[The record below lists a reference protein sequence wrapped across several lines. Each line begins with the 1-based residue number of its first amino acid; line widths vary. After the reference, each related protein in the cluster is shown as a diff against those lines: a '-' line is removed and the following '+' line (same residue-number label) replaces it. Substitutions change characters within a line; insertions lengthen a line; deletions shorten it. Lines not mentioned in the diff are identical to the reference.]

1 MADQVKFYRYEDV
14 QYEDGPRI
22 HEQVLYLVRET
33 PCGYWISPNRH
44 YNEQDEDKWFM
55 AFTDRKR
62 WVSKTSIKR
71 YAYPTKQEAMANF
84 KARKRRQIDILEY
97 RLNRAKIALQRACE
111 GPEEAKRMA
120 PWLDGLHEGG
130 LLSRY
135 I

>member
-1 MADQVKFYRYEDV
+1 MKFYRYEDV

-22 HEQVLYLVRET
+22 HLHTLYLVRET
-33 PCGYWISPNRH
+33 PCGYWISANRH
-44 YNEQDEDKWFM
+44 YQEADEGKWFM

-71 YAYPTKQEAMANF
+71 YAYPTEQEAMANF

-97 RLNRAKIALQRACE
+97 RLMRAKKALQRACE

-120 PWLDGLHEGG
+120 PWLEGLHEEG
-130 LLSRY
+130 LLRRY

>member
-1 MADQVKFYRYEDV
+1 MAERLKFYRYEDV

-22 HEQVLYLVRET
+22 MERLYYLVRET
-33 PCGYWISPNRH
+33 PCGYWISTRRH
-44 YNEQDEDKWFM
+44 YNEADEGEWF
-55 AFTDRKR
+55 FNIDERKR

-71 YAYPTKQEAMANF
+71 WAYPTKEEAMANF

-97 RLNRAKIALQRACE
+97 RLIRAKKSLQRACE

-120 PWLDGLHEGG
+120 PWLDGLHEEG
-130 LLSRY
+130 LLRRY